1 MPPRGQ
7 KKQQE
12 LAKRHAV
19 TIDGYELVWHVESQ
33 PRYTTENGHEGL
45 RIFAR
50 LASDSIRRELR
61 LEFPIAKEDLARPR
75 GGAYLPE
82 PIKIV
87 PATIEAGIRLA
98 LEAGWNPTSRGR
110 PFNFQLAD
118 GEL

>member
-19 TIDGYELVWHVESQ
+19 TIDGYDLYWQVESQ
-33 PRYTTENGHEGL
+33 PRYTSQYGHEGL

-50 LASDSIRRELR
+50 LATDSIRRELR

-75 GGAYLPE
+75 GGAYMPE

-87 PATIEAGIRLA
+87 PAVVEAGILLA
-98 LEAGWNPTSRGR
+98 IEAGWNPTSRGR
-110 PFNFQLAD
+110 PFRYQIPD
-118 GEL
+118 GAL